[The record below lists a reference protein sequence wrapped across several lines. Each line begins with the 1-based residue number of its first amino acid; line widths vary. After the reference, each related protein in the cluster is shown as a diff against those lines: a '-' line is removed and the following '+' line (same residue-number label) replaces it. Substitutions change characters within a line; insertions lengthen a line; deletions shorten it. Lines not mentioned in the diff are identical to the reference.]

1 VPGSARVAELTRL
14 DEALAE
20 IEAAGGPA
28 VVLASGDPGF
38 FGIVRALRARGI
50 LAGGRRTKI
59 RFVTHYHIDGAAV
72 AAAVGHVGEVLS
84 ACGRG

>member
-1 VPGSARVAELTRL
+1 VDVDHVQTNIVNCFVDRYADDAE
-14 DEALAE
+14 
-20 IEAAGGPA
+20 
-28 VVLASGDPGF
+28 
-38 FGIVRALRARGI
+38 GIVRALRARGI

-72 AAAVGHVGEVLS
+72 AAAVGHVGDVLS

>member
-1 VPGSARVAELTRL
+1 
-14 DEALAE
+14 
-20 IEAAGGPA
+20 
-28 VVLASGDPGF
+28 
-38 FGIVRALRARGI
+38 VRALRARGI